1 MTFDELNEKRG
12 GNEKPEDWRQ
22 HPNGGGWIYKTAKI
36 GNDATVGNWAT
47 VGDDAK
53 VGNWVKVGNRA
64 TVGDGAKVGN
74 WATVGDGAKVGNR
87 ATVGNGAT
95 VGNWAT
101 VGDGAIFKKSP
112 LYIIGTRHCLSN
124 CKPGYIQ
131 IGCQCHT
138 IKWWL
143 AHVEECGKENG
154 YTDDECTEYRA
165 YVELFAKLGK

>member
-53 VGNWVKVGNRA
+53 VGNRA
-64 TVGDGAKVGN
+64 TVGD
-74 WATVGDGAKVGNR
+74 
-87 ATVGNGAT
+87 GAT